1 MSAEALLISIRARKT
16 ATWRRHEGTYK
27 KARNVQIETIP
38 AHETCV
44 AQKIIILIRNTYKT
58 VPRKPQRS
66 KEQKTMLS

>member
-27 KARNVQIETIP
+27 KARNVQIETFGR
-38 AHETCV
+38 
-44 AQKIIILIRNTYKT
+44 KLSLRRLKIRNTYKT